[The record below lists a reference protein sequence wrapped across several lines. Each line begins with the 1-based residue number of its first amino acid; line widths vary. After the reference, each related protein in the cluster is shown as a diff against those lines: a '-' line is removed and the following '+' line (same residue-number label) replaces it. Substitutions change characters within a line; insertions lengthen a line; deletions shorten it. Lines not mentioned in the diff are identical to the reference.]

1 MTIAHMLFTHA
12 QATLAS
18 IVELSS
24 PKGPPWEF
32 LVIFATLLLGPVL
45 VERARVPGL
54 IGLLLGGYVI
64 GPHALNVI
72 GSGNSTIPDLGQLGL
87 LYLMF
92 VAGVELDLNLLRK
105 YRRSAIVFGLLTFAL
120 PMAFGTTVGLA
131 LGWQASAAILLG
143 SLLASHTLIT
153 YPTVRD
159 AGLASDP
166 AVATV
171 VGSTVL
177 TDTLTLVVLAAV
189 AGSVGGGRST
199 VDVAVQLVVG
209 LTVLISFSLIVLPAL
224 GAWAFR
230 LFGAERA
237 VRYVV
242 AITAF
247 LAAATVAEVFGIE
260 GIVGAFFAGLA
271 LNRLVPNEGQLMD
284 RIAFFGGA
292 VLIPVFLV
300 SVGLILNPAVIIK
313 GQTLELAGLFI
324 AACLGGKL
332 LAAILSGRL
341 LAFSRTQ
348 VALLFSLSAAQ
359 AAATL
364 AATIVGFDLGLFS
377 SSVVNAV
384 LVLIFASVLVSTIV
398 ATRASSRSSSR
409 THGPQPLGA
418 RVIVGVGDPGLAAGA
433 LSLAVRIARADGGV
447 VEPVLVLPQSAPVT
461 PKAGRARLAQA
472 AAVAGVDGMISTV
485 LDRTVVHGA
494 MHAGVAAEATLVL
507 VAEPAEADPLEREA
521 AHAVTDDALPNTP
534 PVALVRGNAYRLG
547 VVRTLLEE
555 GNGDRPTLA
564 SEMARRVASGPASR
578 LQDGDQDWTALLAP
592 GDVTFVSGRL
602 GDALAT
608 LPPDAPGLVVTTLTE
623 GADHR
628 A

>member
-1 MTIAHMLFTHA
+1 MTLAHIHP
-12 QATLAS
+12 TLAS

-292 VLIPVFLV
+292 VFIPVFLV

-324 AACLGGKL
+324 AACLGGKA
-332 LAAILSGRL
+332 LAAVLSGRL

-384 LVLIFASVLVSTIV
+384 LVLIFVSVLVSTIV

-418 RVIVGVGDPGLAAGA
+418 RIVVGVGDPGLAAGA

-447 VEPVLVLPQSAPVT
+447 VEPVLVLPQSAPVA

-472 AAVAGVDGMISTV
+472 AAVAGVDGVISTI
-485 LDRTVVHGA
+485 LDRTVLHGA

-507 VAEPAEADPLEREA
+507 VAEPAEADPLERA
-521 AHAVTDDALPNTP
+521 AARAVRENAQPNTP

-547 VVRTLLEE
+547 VARTLPDE
-555 GNGDRPTLA
+555 GNGDQPTLA
-564 SEMARRVASGPASR
+564 TEMARRVASGPASR
-578 LQDGDQDWTALLAP
+578 LESGDQDWSALLAP
-592 GDVTFVSGRL
+592 GDVTFVSEQL
-602 GDALAT
+602 GDAFAT

-623 GADHR
+623 GVDR
-628 A
+628 GE

>member
-292 VLIPVFLV
+292 VFIPVFLV

-324 AACLGGKL
+324 AACLGGKA
-332 LAAILSGRL
+332 LAAVLSGRL

-384 LVLIFASVLVSTIV
+384 LVLIFVSVLVSTIV

-418 RVIVGVGDPGLAAGA
+418 RIVVGVGDPGLAAGA

-447 VEPVLVLPQSAPVT
+447 VEPVLVLPQSAPVA

-472 AAVAGVDGMISTV
+472 AAVAGVDGVISTI
-485 LDRTVVHGA
+485 LDRTVLHGA

-521 AHAVTDDALPNTP
+521 ARAVREDALPNTP

-547 VVRTLLEE
+547 VARTLLDE
-555 GNGDRPTLA
+555 GNGDQPTLA
-564 SEMARRVASGPASR
+564 TEMARRVASGPASR
-578 LQDGDQDWTALLAP
+578 LESGDHDWSALLAP
-592 GDVTFVSGRL
+592 GDVTFVSEQL
-602 GDALAT
+602 GDVLAT

-623 GADHR
+623 GVDR
-628 A
+628 GE